1 MVVNRSS
8 NNAGPA
14 VMSIYFRQA
23 AAAAAAAPAGGKNQ
37 TLLAGQPQ
45 SSTTNQFPA
54 PPPAEGERVVTIDMK
69 HVPSDA
75 ILAEF
80 LQKTGATVLQPSA
93 DERSEMRQIEELRER
108 AAVDRAIMK
117 KFIDERRNREA
128 LLNKAKAEAEAIRL
142 ANQ

>member
-1 MVVNRSS
+1 MVNRSS

-23 AAAAAAAPAGGKNQ
+23 AAHAAAGKNQ
-37 TLLAGQPQ
+37 SLLAGQPQ

-54 PPPAEGERVVTIDMK
+54 PPPAEGERIVTIDMK

-80 LQKTGATVLQPSA
+80 LQKTGATVLQPTA
-93 DERSEMRQIEELRER
+93 DEQVEMRQIEELRER
-108 AAVDRAIMK
+108 AVVDRAIMK
-117 KFIDERRNREA
+117 KFIDDRRSREA